1 MRQISIAIITAF
13 MVLIMLPVFGLG
25 AVGGRSTVAVD
36 FYAGQHTRQQVDDQQ
51 LNIPNGIKPYHVV
64 SVRIHRKLPRLPQTS
79 ERPVLWSMGMM
90 GLALL
95 VVLAAYR
102 HNRRDIFK

>member
-1 MRQISIAIITAF
+1 M
-13 MVLIMLPVFGLG
+13 
-25 AVGGRSTVAVD
+25 GGQSTVAVD
-36 FYAGQHTRQQVDDQQ
+36 FYAGQQVDDQQ

-64 SVRIHRKLPRLPQTS
+64 SVRAHRKLPRLPQTS